1 MARLALQ
8 DTTPPPFESCT
19 MGRLAGDQCRK
30 PALLVRVS
38 SGRGVAWHMKA
49 GELITPIALFRRIA
63 ARQPNPQFIILT
75 ISALLLWAV
84 AL

>member
-30 PALLVRVS
+30 PALWVRGS

-49 GELITPIALFRRIA
+49 GELITPIIFLVPCRANALLASCLF
-63 ARQPNPQFIILT
+63 L
-75 ISALLLWAV
+75 SALLLWAV